1 MNSSDLVQIE
11 EILNEMR
18 PNIQMDGG
26 DIELVSF
33 KEGVVSV
40 RLKGACV
47 TCPLSLYT
55 LKMGI
60 EERLKEKLSDVVEVL
75 SVD

>member
-1 MNSSDLVQIE
+1 MSSELIKIE
-11 EILNEMR
+11 AILNDMR
-18 PNIQMDGG
+18 PTIQMDGG

-33 KEGVVSV
+33 KDGVVSV
-40 RLKGACV
+40 RLKGACI

-55 LKMGI
+55 LKLGI
-60 EERLKEKLSDVVEVL
+60 EERLKEQIPDVVEVL